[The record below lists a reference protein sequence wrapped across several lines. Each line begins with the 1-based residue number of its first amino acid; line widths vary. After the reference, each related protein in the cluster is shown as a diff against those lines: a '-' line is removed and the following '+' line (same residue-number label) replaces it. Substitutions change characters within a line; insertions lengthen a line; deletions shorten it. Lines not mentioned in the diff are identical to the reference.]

1 MPSPAR
7 PIALIPRFV
16 AGFYLSGSEGR
27 WIAFA
32 PVRAGR
38 NHRCDR
44 RRDRSP
50 PRRNGVS
57 LGRSSIPIAD
67 KLIVAAALL
76 MLASDGTLEG
86 INLIPA
92 LVIFCAVKSWCRA
105 CGNFCR
111 AAVSLPVTSVAKF
124 RTVMQ
129 MIAIAALIAA
139 RPGESIL
146 PGVTGAALI
155 VLWIAAG
162 LTLYTGYA
170 YLKAGLVHA
179 RTEPEK
185 RANPPSA
192 SAATERGV
200 KREAALFRLGS
211 AENRHLRER
220 IECRR

>member
-1 MPSPAR
+1 MSWLPN
-7 PIALIPRFV
+7 ALTLGRIGAIPLFV
-16 AGFYLSGSEGR
+16 AGFYLGGNEGR

-32 PVRAGR
+32 LFVLAAITDAIDGIIA
-38 NHRCDR
+38 R
-44 RRDRSP
+44 RWQAES
-50 PRRNGVS
+50 S
-57 LGRSSIPIAD
+57 LGRMLDPIAD

-76 MLASDGTLEG
+76 MLTSDGSLQG

-92 LVIFCAVKSWCRA
+92 LVILCREILVSGLREFLA
-105 CGNFCR
+105 E

-124 RTVMQ
+124 KTVMQ

-185 RANPPSA
+185 RRKPA
-192 SAATERGV
+192 SRV
-200 KREAALFRLGS
+200 RRH
-211 AENRHLRER
+211 ENAV
-220 IECRR
+220 IS